1 MGACPSYLSC
11 YGSFFVSL
19 VADVSQEFPIFF
31 SDGCSTD
38 SCDFGVFARGQLSSF
53 YSILANLSVSSIL
66 RFSSQ
71 LLLGVGYTWVAVDGC
86 VFVLNRVLRVARVL
100 KRI

>member
-1 MGACPSYLSC
+1 MFPG
-11 YGSFFVSL
+11 VS
-19 VADVSQEFPIFF
+19 IFF